1 MNKILSNTRIIL
13 ATPRGFCAGV
23 ERAVEIL
30 DKAIKSFG
38 SPIYVKHEVVH
49 NKFIIANFKEKGVV
63 FIENIN
69 EVPINSILIYSAH
82 GVSMQV
88 KEIAKSK
95 NLKIF
100 DATCPLVTKVHI
112 EVHKF
117 AKLGVDVV
125 LIGHNGHPEIE
136 GTMGQYKSDTG
147 KIHLVENI
155 KDVEKIN
162 ITNPNLA
169 YVTQTTLSIDDTK
182 KIIEVLIKK
191 YPKIKGPAKD
201 DICYATQ
208 NRQDAVKSILNYC
221 DYLLVIGSQ
230 NSSNSKRLTE
240 LAIKNDIPSMLVD
253 DKNDINLKTL
263 EDKKVIG
270 VTAGASAPKILF
282 DDLLKYLTDNG
293 AVIEDFGQQIVKE
306 DIVFSI
312 PKEFRNL

>member
-1 MNKILSNTRIIL
+1 MNNILSNTRIIL

-49 NKFIIANFKEKGVV
+49 NKFIIANFKDRGVI

-69 EVPINSILIYSAH
+69 EVPRNSILIYSAH

-306 DIVFSI
+306 DIVFSL

>member
-1 MNKILSNTRIIL
+1 MNNILSNTKIIL
-13 ATPRGFCAGV
+13 AAPRGFCAGV

-30 DKAIKSFG
+30 DKAIKSFD

-49 NKFIIANFKEKGVV
+49 NKFIIANFKDRGVM

-69 EVPINSILIYSAH
+69 EVPRNSILIYSAH

-169 YVTQTTLSIDDTK
+169 YVTQTTLSIDDAK

-201 DICYATQ
+201 NICYATQ

-230 NSSNSKRLTE
+230 NSSNSKRLAE

-282 DDLLKYLTDNG
+282 DDILKYLTDNG
-293 AVIEDFGQQIVKE
+293 AIIEDFGQEIVKE
-306 DIVFSI
+306 DIAFSV